1 MRRMGR
7 RQRTVTVGP
16 AIRGWATRLQRT
28 PAYATMETSVACPER
43 RSDLLFGT
51 EVLTV
56 FNQQRDQRR
65 HIIGDR
71 GTPTSK
77 DVSLDPNN
85 HLRCFHSVCHHATS
99 ASMAATISAGWMRR

>member
-1 MRRMGR
+1 M
-7 RQRTVTVGP
+7 
-16 AIRGWATRLQRT
+16 
-28 PAYATMETSVACPER
+28 
-43 RSDLLFGT
+43 
-51 EVLTV
+51 

-99 ASMAATISAGWMRR
+99 ASMAATISAGWMRRQNRLRELIVRVGFQFRIVSGGNADQSGIKTRVS